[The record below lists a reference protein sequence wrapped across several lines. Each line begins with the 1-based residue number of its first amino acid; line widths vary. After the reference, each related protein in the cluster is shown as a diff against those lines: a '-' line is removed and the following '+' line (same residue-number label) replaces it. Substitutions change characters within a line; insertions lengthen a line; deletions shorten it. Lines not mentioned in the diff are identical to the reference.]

1 MESFAA
7 GAESKLAVG
16 DVTDGGA
23 LGTWVMIWELILEE
37 MVFDPSV
44 CTGGGAVW
52 ARMSEESISTVISLV
67 FAGLSLAEANW
78 MVDVEVSLTT
88 QMNSC

>member
-1 MESFAA
+1 MESLAA
-7 GAESKLAVG
+7 GADSKLVVG
-16 DVTDGGA
+16 DVTDDGA
-23 LGTWVMIWELILEE
+23 LGTWVIIWELILEE
-37 MVFDPSV
+37 MLLGPSV
-44 CTGGGAVW
+44 CTGVGAVW

-88 QMNSC
+88 QMSSC